1 VGKPMTI
8 LIPADRHDEEP
19 RILDR
24 VRRGESINHYETIRR
39 REDGS
44 LVDISLTVSPIKM
57 RRVKSS
63 PPRKSPGISR
73 KQRAQ
78 VRQGLLLRE
87 MDHRVKNLFAL
98 SISVLSLSG
107 RSATSVPQLVESA
120 GARLAALARA
130 HDLTLSHGPLMRR
143 EEQNR
148 RRCILSSRRFSR
160 PTKASARVAGF
171 R

>member
-73 KQRAQ
+73 KQTR
-78 VRQGLLLRE
+78 
-87 MDHRVKNLFAL
+87 
-98 SISVLSLSG
+98 
-107 RSATSVPQLVESA
+107 
-120 GARLAALARA
+120 
-130 HDLTLSHGPLMRR
+130 
-143 EEQNR
+143 
-148 RRCILSSRRFSR
+148 
-160 PTKASARVAGF
+160 
-171 R
+171 